1 MIDKINY
8 CSFNSGVLI
17 ARIMGDKLTINYDSI
32 SLSIILFHVDRLNN
46 GINLNQQWSYYIR
59 YAFTALKTIIARKPI
74 TLYIMEQ
81 FGNFGSQREASAI
94 LSNLNIYFIFNII
107 STLYTGMYLLRLKQ
121 NWSMTIFTERIYL
134 NSFFNK
140 EVHVHV

>member
-46 GINLNQQWSYYIR
+46 GINLNQQ
-59 YAFTALKTIIARKPI
+59 
-74 TLYIMEQ
+74 
-81 FGNFGSQREASAI
+81 
-94 LSNLNIYFIFNII
+94 
-107 STLYTGMYLLRLKQ
+107 
-121 NWSMTIFTERIYL
+121 
-134 NSFFNK
+134 
-140 EVHVHV
+140 